1 MRRRRFEVCVS
12 MHGGFHQRIQELNF
26 TRLPVYTSHWS
37 DREEEI
43 FGGRVGGRR
52 WRWTLSRSRHPR
64 TLSFL
69 PSGQEHSSDSPFTSF
84 APQHSTACCFSSCPA
99 FQFPP
104 ACLALPCFPACLLAR
119 ESRQALITQAS
130 QQFISTGEPTANW
143 KTCTLATIYNE
154 SYPVLLSPRLGS
166 INAT

>member
-37 DREEEI
+37 DWEEEI
-43 FGGRVGGRR
+43 FGGWKEVSLDSIEVEASTHLVFSSI
-52 WRWTLSRSRHPR
+52 WTRAQQR
-64 TLSFL
+64 LSFYLICASAQHWLLLLLL
-69 PSGQEHSSDSPFTSF
+69 PRIPV
-84 APQHSTACCFSSCPA
+84 SSCLP
-99 FQFPP
+99 
-104 ACLALPCFPACLLAR
+104 CLALLPCLLAR